1 MMISRSGVND
11 WERGSI
17 TKWKHRMN
25 LPSDNFFG
33 TCKTLQIARENVLA
47 TNMSVEFLG
56 YSSSDNIN
64 VKSVF
69 ISLSSPTWITQPL
82 EFQAK
87 DIGWTSTNLQTYAEG
102 GLHAIA
108 PLTLKDPGINFWM
121 QYFNNLTIINFGSVN
136 VLFILLGPNWPI
148 YPNCHVCPICLNCSF
163 CPNCP

>member
-1 MMISRSGVND
+1 MFLMISRSGVND
-11 WERGSI
+11 WERGSM

-69 ISLSSPTWITQPL
+69 ISLSSPTWISQPL

-102 GLHAIA
+102 GLHLIA
-108 PLTLKDPGINFWM
+108 PLTLKDPGFALDMI
-121 QYFNNLTIINFGSVN
+121 LVI
-136 VLFILLGPNWPI
+136 LFAEYLEFRLFRQLYPFCSLG
-148 YPNCHVCPICLNCSF
+148 
-163 CPNCP
+163 